1 MYNVYSK
8 SGVSA
13 MSIRMQIYLT
23 EELYEQLKQKSSQSG
38 QPMAEHIR
46 ESLGKYLAE
55 PDEEVLAPADPI
67 WSISGK
73 AKNKVGD
80 LSNNHDHYLYETEDG
95 DQS

>member
-1 MYNVYSK
+1 
-8 SGVSA
+8 

-23 EELYEQLKQKSSQSG
+23 EELYEQLKQKSRQSG

-55 PDEEVLAPADPI
+55 PDTEGLTTADPI
-67 WSISGK
+67 WNISGTVK
-73 AKNKVGD
+73 SKDGD
-80 LSNNHDHYLYETEDG
+80 LSVNHDHYLYETENG

>member
-1 MYNVYSK
+1 MYNVYII

-13 MSIRMQIYLT
+13 MSIRIQIYLT

-55 PDEEVLAPADPI
+55 PDEGILALDDPI
-67 WSISGK
+67 WSISAK
-73 AKNKVGD
+73 AKCKDGD
-80 LSNNHDHYLYETEDG
+80 LSINHDHYLYETEDG

>member
-1 MYNVYSK
+1 
-8 SGVSA
+8 

-23 EELYEQLKQKSSQSG
+23 EELYEQLKQKSRQSG

-55 PDEEVLAPADPI
+55 SDSEALTAADPI
-67 WSISGK
+67 WNISGK
-73 AKNKVGD
+73 AKSKDGD
-80 LSNNHDHYLYETEDG
+80 LSSNHDYYLYETEDG